1 VKVVL
6 DTNVLVSGIFFAG
19 PPSEILAACES
30 GRVTLVLTPEVV
42 EEYRRVTGELLAHY
56 PDADA
61 ETVLDRLILGSE
73 IYVSVVLRKPVCTD
87 PDDDKFF
94 ACAIAGGARLIVS
107 GDKHLRN
114 ASGSF
119 GIRVLLPRAFVD
131 IHLRS

>member
-1 VKVVL
+1 MKVVL

-30 GRVTLVLTPEVV
+30 
-42 EEYRRVTGELLAHY
+42 
-56 PDADA
+56 
-61 ETVLDRLILGSE
+61 
-73 IYVSVVLRKPVCTD
+73 D

-94 ACAIAGGARLIVS
+94 ACALAGGVHLIVS

-114 ASGSF
+114 ASGIF

-131 IHLRS
+131 NHLRS

>member
-1 VKVVL
+1 VKIVL

-19 PPSEILAACES
+19 PPSEILAACEA

-56 PDADA
+56 PDVDA

-73 IYVSVVLRKPVCTD
+73 IYVSVVLRNPVCTD

-94 ACAIAGGARLIVS
+94 ACALAGGAHLIVS

-114 ASGSF
+114 ASGTF
-119 GIRVLLPRAFVD
+119 GIRVLPPRAFVD
-131 IHLRS
+131 NHLRS

>member
-1 VKVVL
+1 MKIVL

-19 PPSEILAACES
+19 PPAEILAACEA

-61 ETVLDRLILGSE
+61 ETVLDRLVLSSE
-73 IYVSVVLRKPVCTD
+73 IYVPVVLLKPVCSD

-94 ACAIAGGARLIVS
+94 TCALAGGAPLIVS

-114 ASGSF
+114 ASGVF
-119 GIRVLLPRAFVD
+119 GIRVLLPRVFVD
-131 IHLRS
+131 NHLRS

>member
-19 PPSEILAACES
+19 PPAEILAACEA

-42 EEYRRVTGELLAHY
+42 EEYRRVTGELRVHY
-56 PDADA
+56 PDAGA
-61 ETVLDRLILGSE
+61 EMVLDRLILGSE
-73 IYVSVVLRKPVCTD
+73 IYMPVVLLKPVCSD

-94 ACAIAGGARLIVS
+94 ACALAGGVHLIVS

-114 ASGSF
+114 ASGIF

-131 IHLRS
+131 NHLR

>member
-1 VKVVL
+1 MKIVL

-19 PPSEILAACES
+19 PPAEILAACEA
-30 GRVTLVLTPEVV
+30 GRVNLVLTPEVV

-73 IYVSVVLRKPVCTD
+73 IYVSVVLRNPVCTD

-94 ACAIAGGARLIVS
+94 ACALAGGAHLIVS

-114 ASGSF
+114 ASGTF
-119 GIRVLLPRAFVD
+119 GISVLPPRTFVD
-131 IHLRS
+131 NHLRS